1 MPDRSAAARP
11 PAPSDP
17 IRLVLVEPRAMAG
30 LGVRELLDRE
40 PDIELVAEVRSS
52 EQAVA
57 VVAEEAPDIVLVD
70 VELGDSEAS
79 EAARR
84 LRQSAPDAGFV
95 TVGPDDDASLLGAIE
110 VGASAHVDETGEP
123 ADLVAAIRSVADGN
137 EPIKADAAARPDLVE
152 MMVDAV
158 RDGFAR
164 ADERPMPL
172 TGRELELLRLVGAG
186 LRNRDI
192 AAELGISEQTVKNHL
207 TSVLQ
212 KIGVS
217 NRTQAVTHAV
227 RQGWIVLGEV
237 GTALARPGAAQRPP
251 TDT

>member
-1 MPDRSAAARP
+1 MPERPAPARP
-11 PAPSDP
+11 STPSDP
-17 IRLVLVEPRAMAG
+17 IRLVLVEPRAMVG
-30 LGVRELLDRE
+30 LGVRELLDRV
-40 PDIELVAEVRSS
+40 PDIELVAEVRTT

-57 VVAEEAPDIVLVD
+57 VVAEEAPDVVLVD
-70 VELGDSEAS
+70 VELGDSETS

-95 TVGPDDDASLLGAIE
+95 TVGRDDDASLLEAIE

-123 ADLVAAIRSVADGN
+123 SNLVAAIRSVADGN
-137 EPIKADAAARPDLVE
+137 EPIKAEAAGRPDLVE

-158 RDGFAR
+158 REGFAR

-172 TGRELELLRLVGAG
+172 TARELELLRRVSAG
-186 LRNRDI
+186 LRNREI

-207 TSVLQ
+207 TSVIH
-212 KIGVS
+212 KIGVA

-227 RQGWIVLGEV
+227 RQGWLEMGEV
-237 GTALARPGAAQRPP
+237 GAALARRA
-251 TDT
+251 